1 MSYNVYFACD
11 RCGHTYNWVN
21 IMIAYST
28 AVRIAREK
36 GWQVGKRGWF
46 CPFCKHKANQ
56 KIKKGNSKK

>member
-21 IMIAYST
+21 KMIAHST

-36 GWQVGKRGWF
+36 GWQVGKKVGFVR
-46 CPFCKHKANQ
+46 CKHKANRRV
-56 KIKKGNSKK
+56 KKGE